1 MLTNDGG
8 PPGAWN
14 VTARARITDV
24 TRYFAL
30 DAANARLGELRPLLE
45 RLRQDRDVV
54 AEAQRELARFRQSN
68 GSDDHALELQD
79 RQSQI
84 REVVRRMQQ
93 SVSLID
99 SWDIT
104 LRDIPTGL
112 IDFPALA
119 AGRPI
124 WLCWRLGEDD
134 IGWWHEI
141 NDGIAGRR
149 ALADLE

>member
-1 MLTNDGG
+1 M
-8 PPGAWN
+8 
-14 VTARARITDV
+14 AR
-24 TRYFAL
+24 YYAL

-45 RLRQDRDVV
+45 RLRHDRDAV
-54 AEAQRELARFRQSN
+54 AEAQRDLSRFRESN
-68 GSDDHALELQD
+68 GSDEHAHELQD
-79 RQSQI
+79 RQVQI
-84 REVVRRMQQ
+84 REVVKRMQQ
-93 SVSLID
+93 TVARID

-104 LRDIPTGL
+104 LRDISSGL

-134 IGWWHEI
+134 ISWWHEI
-141 NDGIAGRR
+141 NDGFGGRR